1 MAKVVF
7 NKNRFFL
14 AVNLSVRNQLFKCY
28 IWSIAFYGA
37 VTWTVRKVDQ
47 KHL

>member
-14 AVNLSVRNQLFKCY
+14 AVNLNGRNQLFKCY
-28 IWSIAFYGA
+28 IWSIALFGA
-37 VTWTVRKVDQ
+37 VTLAVRKVDQ
-47 KHL
+47 KYL